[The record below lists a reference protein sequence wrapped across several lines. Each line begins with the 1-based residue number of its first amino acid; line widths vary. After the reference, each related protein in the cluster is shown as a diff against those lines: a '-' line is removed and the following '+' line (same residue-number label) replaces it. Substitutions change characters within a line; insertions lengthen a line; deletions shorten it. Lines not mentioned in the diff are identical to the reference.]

1 MTSPPAATRR
11 AIAEDARDAVGTAAR
26 ISTGELTAARVL
38 EQSLDRIAH
47 TEPDVHALLHV
58 DQAGSRAAAAE
69 HDERRRRGHST
80 GPAGGVPIV
89 VKDNIDVAGMVT
101 TAGSRALGSTPANED
116 AELVR
121 RLRAA
126 GAILVGK
133 SNLDEF
139 AMGATTESS
148 AYGPTH
154 NPHDLSRTPGGSSG
168 GSAASIA
175 AGQVPWAVGTDTGG
189 SIREPAA
196 QCGIVGVKPTYGSIP
211 DHGIVPFARSL
222 DQAGPMART
231 VADTAL
237 LHSLMSGGGGFLAAA
252 RRGGEEALSGFRIGV
267 VAQMAGRENYPTV
280 RRGFERSVD
289 VLCGLGAEVVEVS
302 IPGARDGLSL
312 YYTISSAEAVPL
324 LGPLAE
330 AGKLGEQSMER
341 WEKGLQVLDTRGQIE
356 DSWALVQILRQEVAA
371 AFESCAVLISPTMP
385 VVAPKLGR
393 GSDDPM
399 AAPQTDWWTVLAN
412 LTGIPAMSVPHGHS
426 NETGMPL
433 GLQIMAP
440 HDQDLLLYRVGASIE
455 KLTDLG

>member
-1 MTSPPAATRR
+1 MTTRSATVRR
-11 AIAEDARDAVGTAAR
+11 AIFEDARDAVGTAAR
-26 ISTGELTAARVL
+26 ISTGELTAAKVV

-58 DQAGSRAAAAE
+58 DADGARAAATE
-69 HDERRRRGHST
+69 HDERHLRGHST

-89 VKDNIDVAGMVT
+89 IKDNIDVAGMVT
-101 TAGSRALGSTPANED
+101 TAGSRAFGSTPATQD

-121 RLRAA
+121 RLRVA

-133 SNLDEF
+133 ANLDEF

-148 AYGPTH
+148 AFGPTH

-175 AGQVPWAVGTDTGG
+175 AGQVPWAVGSDTGG

-196 QCGIVGVKPTYGSIP
+196 QCGIVGVKPTYGSIS
-211 DHGIVPFARSL
+211 DHGIVPFAPSL
-222 DQAGPMART
+222 DQAGPMAGT
-231 VADTAL
+231 VADAAL
-237 LHSLMSGGGGFLAAA
+237 LHSLMAGGGNYLAAA
-252 RRGGEEALSGFRIGV
+252 RRGGEESLAGFRIGV
-267 VAQMAGRENYPTV
+267 VSQMAGRENYPTV
-280 RRGFERSVD
+280 RHGFERSVD
-289 VLCGLGAEVVEVS
+289 VLCDLGAEIVEAS
-302 IPGARDGLSL
+302 IPSARDGLSL
-312 YYTISSAEAVPL
+312 YYTISSAEAVSL

-330 AGKLGEQSMER
+330 AGKLGEQSMVR
-341 WEKGLQVLDTRGQIE
+341 WEKGVQVLSTRGQIE
-356 DSWALVQILRQEVAA
+356 DSWALVQVMRHEVAT

-426 NETGMPL
+426 DETGMPI
-433 GLQIMAP
+433 GLQLMAP

-455 KLTDLG
+455 RSADIA